1 MSPKF
6 IMVFTTVSREREASK
21 IANVCVEENLAA
33 CVQISKVE
41 SFYKWEGSKEKCD
54 EYKIIFKT
62 LSDNYFELEK
72 KILSMHSYDLP
83 SIYAVELSHINK
95 SYADWIIE
103 SV

>member
-1 MSPKF
+1 
-6 IMVFTTVSREREASK
+6 MVFTTVSREKEANK

-41 SFYKWEGSKEKCD
+41 SFYKWEGSKENCD

-72 KILSMHSYDLP
+72 KYCQCIRMTYHQFMRWNYLIL
-83 SIYAVELSHINK
+83 INPML
-95 SYADWIIE
+95 IGL
-103 SV
+103 